1 MKLAGPLSLSNTF
14 PFALVLVIASAAG
27 CRGREPV
34 SAAAAPDARAVQV
47 VPVRE
52 AMLSRTIAVD
62 GALAAEEQ
70 AVVSM
75 KVAGRISALPVDL
88 GSEVVKGQTL
98 AQVEPRDYELRVA
111 QAEAMFR
118 QARARLGLSPDG
130 DSDTVEIAKTGVVRQ
145 AQAVVDEAKLTLE
158 RTRQFV
164 DRGISPR
171 SELDSVE
178 AAYKVADG
186 RLQDAMEEVR
196 NRQAVLAQRR
206 SELELAREQHVHTS
220 MRAPFAGRI
229 SERTASLGQY
239 VAAGTP
245 VVTIVR
251 VDTLRLRLEVPER
264 EAARVRVD
272 QPVNVTVEGD
282 ETTYSGRLARLS
294 PSISPDARTLLV
306 EAEIKNDPPRL
317 RPGSFCRAQIVIEPS
332 TKALMV
338 PATAVVTFAGVD
350 KVFAVAKDRA
360 AEKRVQLGRRDGQWV
375 EIVQGVSAGDLIV
388 DKPGPLVAGDRVAA
402 ATSK

>member
-1 MKLAGPLSLSNTF
+1 MTFAGPFSRTF
-14 PFALVLVIASAAG
+14 PLAFLVLIASTAA
-27 CRGREPV
+27 CRDRGPV
-34 SAAAAPDARAVQV
+34 NAAAAPEAREVQV
-47 VPVRE
+47 LPVRE
-52 AMLSRTIAVD
+52 TMLSRTIAVD

-75 KVAGRISALPVDL
+75 KVAGRLSALPVDL

-130 DSDTVEIAKTGVVRQ
+130 ESDDLDVNKTALVRQ
-145 AQAVVDEAKLTLE
+145 AQAVVDEAKLTLD

-164 DRGISPR
+164 ERGISAK
-171 SELDSVE
+171 SELDSAE
-178 AAYKVADG
+178 ATYKVADG

-206 SELELAREQHVHTS
+206 SELELAREQRIYTA
-220 MRAPFAGRI
+220 MRAPFSGRI
-229 SERTASLGQY
+229 SERTASIGQY

-264 EAARVRVD
+264 DATRVRID
-272 QPVNVTVEGD
+272 QPVHVTVEGD
-282 ETTYSGRLARLS
+282 ETTYTGRLARLS
-294 PSISPDARTLLV
+294 PAISQQARTLLV

-317 RPGSFCRAQIVIEPS
+317 RPGSFCRAQIVVEPS

-350 KVFAVAKDRA
+350 KVFTVDKERAV
-360 AEKRVQLGRRDGQWV
+360 EKRVQLGRRDGNTV
-375 EIVQGVSAGDLIV
+375 EIVRGVDAGDLVI
-388 DKPGPLVAGDRVAA
+388 DKPGPVVAGDRVRAA
-402 ATSK
+402 KSK

>member
-1 MKLAGPLSLSNTF
+1 M
-14 PFALVLVIASAAG
+14 G
-27 CRGREPV
+27 CRDRQAA
-34 SAAAAPDARAVQV
+34 SAAAAPETREVQV

-52 AMLSRTIAVD
+52 AMLSRAVAVD

-75 KVAGRISALPVDL
+75 RVAGRISSLPVDL

-98 AQVEPRDYELRVA
+98 AQVETRDYDLRVA
-111 QAEAMFR
+111 QAEAFFR

-130 DSDTVEIAKTGVVRQ
+130 ESDTVDIATTALVKQ
-145 AQAVVDEAKLTLE
+145 AQAVLDESKLTLD

-164 DRGISPR
+164 ERGIAPR
-171 SELDSVE
+171 SDLDSAE

-186 RLQDAMEEVR
+186 RLQDAIEEVK

-206 SELELAREQHVHTS
+206 SELELAREQQVYTS
-220 MRAPFAGRI
+220 LRAPFAGRI

-251 VDTLRLRLEVPER
+251 IDTLRLRLEIPER
-264 EAARVRVD
+264 EAARVRIN

-294 PSISPDARTLLV
+294 PAISPEARTLLV
-306 EAEIKNDPPRL
+306 EAEIRNDPPRL
-317 RPGSFCRAQIVIEPS
+317 RPGSFCRAQIIVEPS

-338 PATAVVTFAGVD
+338 PATAIVTFAGVD
-350 KVFAVAKDRA
+350 KVFTVAKDRA
-360 AEKRVQLGRRDGQWV
+360 VEKRVQLGRRDGNAV
-375 EIVQGVSAGDLIV
+375 EIVQGVQAGDHVV
-388 DKPGPLVAGDRVAA
+388 DKPGPLVAGDRVTTAKA
-402 ATSK
+402 R

>member
-1 MKLAGPLSLSNTF
+1 MRPAGPLHRTLPFVLLLS
-14 PFALVLVIASAAG
+14 IAGSAG
-27 CRGREPV
+27 CGNRQPA
-34 SAAAAPDARAVQV
+34 SAAAAPDAREVQV

-52 AMLSRTIAVD
+52 AILSRTIAVD

-118 QARARLGLSPDG
+118 QARARLGLPPDG
-130 DSDTVEIAKTGVVRQ
+130 DSDTVEIGKTALVRQ
-145 AQAVVDEAKLTLE
+145 AQAVVDEAKLTLD
-158 RTRQFV
+158 RMRQFV

-171 SELDSVE
+171 SELDSAD
-178 AAYKVADG
+178 AAHKVADG
-186 RLQDAMEEVR
+186 RLQDAIEEVR

-206 SELELAREQHVHTS
+206 SELELAREQHVYTS
-220 MRAPFAGRI
+220 LRAPFSGRI

-264 EAARVRVD
+264 EAPRVRIN
-272 QPVNVTVEGD
+272 QPVHVTVEGD
-282 ETTYSGRLARLS
+282 EQTYTGRLARVS
-294 PSISPDARTLLV
+294 PAISQDARTLLV

-360 AEKRVQLGRRDGQWV
+360 VEKRVQLGRRDGNEV
-375 EIVQGVSAGDLIV
+375 EIVQGLQADDRIV
-388 DKPGPLVAGDRVAA
+388 DKPGTLVAGDRVAA
-402 ATSK
+402 AKVK

>member
-1 MKLAGPLSLSNTF
+1 MSLRVSISTA
-14 PFALVLVIASAAG
+14 PALVLLILTAATTSCGGRQPAANAAG
-27 CRGREPV
+27 
-34 SAAAAPDARAVQV
+34 ATDAREVLVA
-47 VPVRE
+47 PVRE
-52 AMLSRTIAVD
+52 ASLSRTIAVD

-75 KVAGRISALPVDL
+75 KVAGRISTLTVDL
-88 GSEVVKGQTL
+88 GSEVTKGQTL

-118 QARARLGLSPDG
+118 QARARLGLPPDG
-130 DSDTVEIAKTGVVRQ
+130 DSDTVDVTKTALVRQ
-145 AQAVVDEAKLTLE
+145 AQAVADEAKLTFD
-158 RTRQFV
+158 RTKQFL
-164 DRGISPR
+164 DRGISAK
-171 SELDSVE
+171 SALDSAE
-178 AAYKVADG
+178 ASYKVADG

-206 SELELAREQHVHTS
+206 SELELAREQQIYTS
-220 MRAPFAGRI
+220 LRAPFSGRI

-264 EAARVRVD
+264 EAARVRIN

-282 ETTYSGRLARLS
+282 ETTYSGKLVRLS
-294 PSISPDARTLLV
+294 PSISPEARTLLV
-306 EAEIKNDPPRL
+306 EAEIRNEPARL
-317 RPGSFCRAQIVIEPS
+317 RPGSFCRAQIVVEPS
-332 TKALMV
+332 TKALLI

-350 KVFAVAKDRA
+350 KVFVVNKDRA
-360 AEKRVQLGRRDGQWV
+360 LEKRVQLGRRDGNAV
-375 EIVQGVSAGDLIV
+375 EIVQGLQAGEPVI
-388 DKPGPLVAGDRVAA
+388 DKPGTLVGGDRVTVARPR
-402 ATSK
+402 